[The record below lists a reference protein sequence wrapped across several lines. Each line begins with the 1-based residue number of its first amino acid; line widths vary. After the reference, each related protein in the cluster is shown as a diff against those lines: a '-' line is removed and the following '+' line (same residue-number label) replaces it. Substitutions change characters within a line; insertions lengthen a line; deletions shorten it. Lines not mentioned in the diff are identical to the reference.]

1 MREFWNKCYE
11 NVTITRPWEKTSWVM
26 ECGKFIERQ
35 IIRFAPRIC
44 RTTLLD
50 FGCGAGT
57 YFPLYKRLGV
67 SHVLGIDISSVV
79 ISYLKNQYK
88 NEREMLIELV
98 DGDIAACP
106 QTGQYDIIMFWGVA
120 HHLNPSDWG
129 KYIECLAKL
138 LSDDGV
144 MLVSG
149 WGIDDP
155 RFKEGSPAYSVQSH
169 KMTWAIDSIRELIEK
184 YMTVEQFEN
193 LHYEDDIQSRCSDA
207 YNCFVCRK
215 KQSVA
220 SRHLSNLR
228 LYLRGLFDRVSFAQV
243 IRYSFAESVQKAH
256 MDREISM
263 SYYRDKGEMI
273 SLFSQLMHQVQDKC
287 GQETSFT
294 TEIYQRPQKSN
305 IFVHMDALP
314 QSLMMT
320 WTVDGI
326 GYFFKGIAE
335 DRAAEKSHF
344 HVSKYCISEL
354 PISSLFDEISKYPTS
369 PYAGKEFSD
378 IKKNDELSRG
388 DSFAEKLFYAFNQ
401 GHLLHFYYFTNA
413 SFKAS
418 NKELGD
424 GGLMLYAMSEL
435 TDSELETIDNLFKK
449 WASAL
454 SFESFLNVSLKLAT
468 RTAIGSIM
476 SRNGSHNIGSHVLAA
491 LSHNVGTMPDD
502 RVLYQYIQHRMD
514 YIANVT
520 TDFPA
525 WTQPTMFL
533 GELMREFLSQRH
545 LLEHIAESEGL
556 SAWEFQNPNLAGAAA
571 KSQHGKIKIRIRRK
585 DQQGMLKDVI
595 DYAEDGGGVELPQDV
610 ALAIP
615 GGVVGNHAFYT
626 ILENV
631 IRNAAKHGWSAKPI
645 TEKKNANLEITI
657 DYTDK
662 YTEKEGGLVEFEV
675 WDNMSN
681 ADSRD
686 KETRKSLLERQKGR
700 MEQKLIEDDGRLR
713 RENWGMAEI
722 KISAGYLMSRGVNEI
737 GGLSE
742 SGDTIV
748 EPCQVKD
755 GAVQR
760 LGYKFSIRKP
770 KDVIFV
776 LGDKQKEFLTI
787 IGGERL
793 KALANHGIEFVEFTK
808 VRYSKERNRFAARH
822 VVMPQFGEEEKFRG
836 NLPFRVL
843 VWKGGDNKYTDLVAE
858 LDPSSIKEALQKPDA
873 DLAEN
878 LRIAVETAWLG
889 LLRNQAGSF
898 DENKGSCKRL
908 EKGLALVVNT
918 AGSTSNAGLGL
929 ITDDDLL
936 EFVFKNGLR
945 TAIETYLESRSAKV
959 PEELCDILWVL
970 HAIYPEN
977 WSFDKHPGVEIRAKI
992 AWSLLSRLQMVENVL
1007 SSSQSIAALN
1017 ASRSRLHLD
1026 ECEGPLAERIV
1037 SALDRAEDYLKYRYG
1052 PPPRKGSP
1060 SGKEDRET
1068 VFKRRD
1074 YWTKNPHPIAD
1085 FILHLRGVFKETDV
1099 FLRKYEERIATLP
1112 AGFSSSNF
1120 ADGKPAFASSGLF
1133 GFVDILPRK
1142 PEKGC
1147 EQAVANYTRH
1157 DRPGVSLPEGVIYH
1171 EPLSGTQSY
1180 LNSLVRLSREGLEKM
1195 ADADVILEK
1204 LTENALLKVC
1214 IADERMAKFL
1224 RDHQTVR
1231 DTYNAE
1237 KILVLDDKWIERCM
1251 DLDQDSEI
1259 VAEDSA
1265 ETEKAE
1271 AKIYKKDFGVGLH
1284 TPRMDVL
1291 RSIRDYVRGL
1301 TNVPATSPD
1310 IAWVQDNITDY
1321 TSPQLPEGEKDYGF
1335 WEKGKEFDILVLHQG
1350 LIDKW
1355 LGESAH
1361 SEAHIAVFLE
1371 LLKVYVKY
1379 IVITTGRGT
1388 PANIPSGARVL
1399 PFPTLEST
1407 LFKMYPEKMVLVD
1420 TIMNVLPVHGAEKKG
1435 ENS

>member
-1 MREFWNKCYE
+1 MVGHIMLLEKLSRCLEKVLLLKPYSEEHILLQDFMNTGIASALDEYLLTVLPEVKWLDSMYYGEEKLQFFHMYSCDEQTRNLRDFLAKELMFSTTGYMGDIIDALRKVCKGLDSE
-11 NVTITRPWEKTSWVM
+11 LNFVFTNQPLTFNGVQVTIQGDFEKLITEAASKLYDKYIGTESGDKSPQFDLNTFTKSIVDLPI
-26 ECGKFIERQ
+26 KF
-35 IIRFAPRIC
+35 FA
-44 RTTLLD
+44 
-50 FGCGAGT
+50 
-57 YFPLYKRLGV
+57 
-67 SHVLGIDISSVV
+67 GITIFKNQKILELRHDIAHSE
-79 ISYLKNQYK
+79 ISYFFSLMVIN
-88 NEREMLIELV
+88 RTMLNAGEWIMYQFAIPSFGKHEI
-98 DGDIAACP
+98 GRFSCA
-106 QTGQYDIIMFWGVA
+106 TDIIMTENEVSAIKCLVNYVLTPFTQ
-120 HHLNPSDWG
+120 H
-129 KYIECLAKL
+129 IENIK
-138 LSDDGV
+138 
-144 MLVSG
+144 
-149 WGIDDP
+149 
-155 RFKEGSPAYSVQSH
+155 SV
-169 KMTWAIDSIRELIEK
+169 
-184 YMTVEQFEN
+184 
-193 LHYEDDIQSRCSDA
+193 
-207 YNCFVCRK
+207 
-215 KQSVA
+215 
-220 SRHLSNLR
+220 
-228 LYLRGLFDRVSFAQV
+228 
-243 IRYSFAESVQKAH
+243 
-256 MDREISM
+256 
-263 SYYRDKGEMI
+263 
-273 SLFSQLMHQVQDKC
+273 
-287 GQETSFT
+287 
-294 TEIYQRPQKSN
+294 
-305 IFVHMDALP
+305 
-314 QSLMMT
+314 
-320 WTVDGI
+320 
-326 GYFFKGIAE
+326 
-335 DRAAEKSHF
+335 
-344 HVSKYCISEL
+344 
-354 PISSLFDEISKYPTS
+354 
-369 PYAGKEFSD
+369 
-378 IKKNDELSRG
+378 
-388 DSFAEKLFYAFNQ
+388 
-401 GHLLHFYYFTNA
+401 
-413 SFKAS
+413 KAS
-418 NKELGD
+418 TK
-424 GGLMLYAMSEL
+424 S
-435 TDSELETIDNLFKK
+435 
-449 WASAL
+449 
-454 SFESFLNVSLKLAT
+454 
-468 RTAIGSIM
+468 AIGSIM

-491 LSHNVGTMPDD
+491 LSHHVGTMPDD

-520 TDFPA
+520 TDFPV

-556 SAWEFQNPNLAGAAA
+556 SAWEFQNPNLVGAAA

-585 DQQGMLKDVI
+585 DQQGTFKDVV
-595 DYAEDGGGVELPQDV
+595 DYSADGGGVELPQDV

-645 TEKKNANLEITI
+645 EEKKNANLEITI

-662 YTEKEGGLVEFEV
+662 YTEKEGGLVEFKV

-681 ADSRD
+681 ADSID
-686 KETRKSLLERQKGR
+686 KETGKSLLERQKGR
-700 MEQKLIEDDGRLR
+700 MGQKLIEDDGRLR

-760 LGYKFSIRKP
+760 LGYRFSIRKP

-776 LGDKQKEFLTI
+776 LGDNQKKFLTT

-793 KALANHGIEFVEFTK
+793 KSLANQGIEFVEFTE
-808 VRYSKERNRFAARH
+808 VRCSKERNRFAARH
-822 VVMPQFGEEEKFRG
+822 VVMPQFGNEEKSRG
-836 NLPFRVL
+836 DLPFRVL
-843 VWKGGDNKYTDLVAE
+843 VWKGGVNECDKLVAE
-858 LDPSSIKEALQKPDA
+858 LDPSNIQESLQKPDA

-889 LLRNQAGSF
+889 LLRNQAGGAGE
-898 DENKGSCKRL
+898 DKGLYKRL

-918 AGSTSNAGLGL
+918 VGSDSHAGLGL

-945 TAIETYLESRSAKV
+945 TAIETYLESHGTKV
-959 PEELCDILWVL
+959 PEELCDVLWVL

-977 WSFDKHPGVEIRAKI
+977 WSFGKHPGVEIRAKI
-992 AWSLLSRLQMVENVL
+992 AWSLLSRLQMVEKVL
-1007 SSSQSIAALN
+1007 LSSQSIAALN

-1037 SALDRAEDYLKYRYG
+1037 NALDRAEDYLKYRYG

-1112 AGFSSSNF
+1112 AGFSSSNV

-1147 EQAVANYTRH
+1147 EKAVANYTRH

-1195 ADADVILEK
+1195 AGADVILEK

-1251 DLDQDSEI
+1251 DLDQDPEI
-1259 VAEDSA
+1259 VAEASA
-1265 ETEKAE
+1265 ESEKA
-1271 AKIYKKDFGVGLH
+1271 ATKTYKKDFEVGLH

-1291 RSIRDYVRGL
+1291 RSIRDFVRGL
-1301 TNVPATSPD
+1301 ENVPATSSD
-1310 IAWVQDNITDY
+1310 RAWVQDNITDY

-1371 LLKVYVKY
+1371 LLKRYVKY
-1379 IVITTGRGT
+1379 VVITTGRGT
-1388 PANIPSGARVL
+1388 PANIPPGARVL

-1420 TIMNVLPVHGAEKKG
+1420 TILNVLPVHGAELKG